1 MKNFVK
7 IILFG
12 LLALLQSNHLIA
24 QVDLP
29 AFISD
34 NMVLQ
39 RESEDPIWGNAAP
52 NAKVSITCSWDMGKY
67 ETNANEKGKWMV
79 KIKTAAAGGPYTI
92 QVNNLL
98 IKNILIGEVWICSG
112 QSNMQL
118 SLAQTQ
124 NAEKEA
130 AMANSTNIR
139 FFYVARELADQPKE
153 NCFGTWVESTPVSA
167 KSFSAVAY
175 YFGKK
180 LYEEL
185 HVPIGLIH
193 TSWGGSTA
201 QAWVKEDLLKQ
212 DTDYN
217 VYYAIEK
224 QKEQRAKV
232 GEVPITQ
239 HSPAKLYNAMIHPL
253 IPYKIKGVIW
263 YQGESNEDYVPN
275 DPDIYLKL
283 FPLLINSWRE
293 EWKQGDFP
301 FYYVQIA
308 PFPRN
313 FSNVGP
319 LVRDVQRKTL
329 NIKNTGMAVT
339 MDIGD
344 TTDIHP
350 KNKLDVGNRLAL
362 WALAKDYGKTN
373 IVYSGPLFQSIT
385 IKGNKAMINFSNT
398 GSGLM
403 IKDDKLSG
411 FEIAGEDKFFY
422 PAKVSMQGNE
432 VLVSSDKVKKPL
444 AVRYAFTNTSIASL
458 FNKEGLPASSFRTDD
473 WRVKIIQ
480 TVK

>member
-1 MKNFVK
+1 MKNFLK
-7 IILFG
+7 ISLFIT
-12 LLALLQSNHLIA
+12 LPFLQSNLLKA
-24 QVDLP
+24 QVDFP
-29 AFISD
+29 SFISN

-39 RESEDPIWGNAAP
+39 RESEDPIWGKALP
-52 NAKVSITCSWDMGKY
+52 NAKVSITCSWDKAKY
-67 ETNANEKGKWMV
+67 ETTANEQGKWMV

-92 QVNNLL
+92 KVNNLE

-112 QSNMQL
+112 QSNMQRAL
-118 SLAQTQ
+118 LQSE
-124 NAEKEA
+124 NGDKESVEA
-130 AMANSTNIR
+130 KNPNIR
-139 FFYVARELADQPKE
+139 LFYVARQLGELPQDD
-153 NCFGTWVESTPVSA
+153 CYGSWVSCTPESA
-167 KSFSAVAY
+167 QSFSAVAY

-193 TSWGGSTA
+193 ASWGGSTA

-217 VYYAIEK
+217 VYYTIEK

-239 HSPAKLYNAMIHPL
+239 HTPSKLYNAMIHPL

-275 DPDIYLKL
+275 DPNIYLKL
-283 FPLLINSWRE
+283 FPLIINSWRE

-301 FYYVQIA
+301 FYYVQLA

-313 FSNVGP
+313 FTNVGP

-339 MDIGD
+339 LDIGD

-362 WALAKDYGKTN
+362 WALAKDYGKSN
-373 IVYSGPLFQSIT
+373 LVYSGPLYQSIS
-385 IKGNKAMINFSNT
+385 IKGNKAMVNFTNT

-403 IKDDKLSG
+403 LKEEKSLG
-411 FEIAGEDKFFY
+411 FEIAGEDKIFY
-422 PAKVSMQGNE
+422 TANAIIQGNS
-432 VLVSSDKVKKPL
+432 VMVSSNQVKKPL
-444 AVRYAFTNTSIASL
+444 AVRYAFKNTSLANL

-473 WRVKIIQ
+473 WKVEILSAK
-480 TVK
+480 